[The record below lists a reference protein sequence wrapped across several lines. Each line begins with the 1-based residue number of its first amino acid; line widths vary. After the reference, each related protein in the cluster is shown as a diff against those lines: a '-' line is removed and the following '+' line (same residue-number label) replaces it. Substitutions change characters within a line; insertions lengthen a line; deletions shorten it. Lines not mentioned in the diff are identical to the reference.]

1 MDDETLLRTLKNGL
15 MIAGHE
21 MGPVGDHWPA
31 IQAINKGLDE
41 EFFQMD
47 TESAVLG
54 ELEFHL
60 ADTFH
65 KIEEVAKNASPEDRK
80 ILMQYVKQKWDE
92 YYAVFEPVD
101 AKFEP
106 NIDDLVIEGVN
117 EYKNLR
123 AAIQVVKDLGG
134 RV

>member
-1 MDDETLLRTLKNGL
+1 MDDETLLQSLKNGV

-31 IQAINKGLDE
+31 IHAINKGLDE

-47 TESAVLG
+47 TDKAVLG

-65 KIEEVAKNASPEDRK
+65 KIEEVAKNASPEDRR

-92 YYAVFEPVD
+92 YYAIFEPVD

-106 NIDDLVIEGVN
+106 NVDDLVIEGVN

-123 AAIQVVKDLGG
+123 AAIQVVKGLGG
-134 RV
+134 KA